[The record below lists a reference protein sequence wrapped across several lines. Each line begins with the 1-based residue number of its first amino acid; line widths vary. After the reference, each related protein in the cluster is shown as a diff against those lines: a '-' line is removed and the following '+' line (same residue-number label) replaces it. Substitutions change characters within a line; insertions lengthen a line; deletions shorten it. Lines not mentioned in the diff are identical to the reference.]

1 MKKTLTLVFSIS
13 LFFLQAQVMD
23 RSVQDCNSNAN
34 SIYNVLGSGKALI
47 VASKGFDC
55 SICVSRAPAWGT
67 WASSNAQAVEV
78 WGAMTNTYSAN
89 IPSCSALNNWV
100 NTHGW
105 SAIYTFID
113 SSQYF
118 FASGTPRYL
127 VYSPVDSS
135 LIYQGSNDAQART
148 LALNASQTVLS
159 LRQNKSLEGINFF
172 INKGTLHFSGVPSEN
187 ILVEIYNLTG
197 QKEKVRTVSK
207 DNAVLPLNDLAKGI
221 YLMRL
226 SSKGQAITR
235 KIVLS

>member
-1 MKKTLTLVFSIS
+1 MKKFLTLFLS
-13 LFFLQAQVMD
+13 LSLLILQGQVMD
-23 RSVQDCNSNAN
+23 RTVEDCNSNSK
-34 SIYNVLGSGKALI
+34 SIYNALSSGKALI

-55 SICVSRAPAWGT
+55 SICVNRAPGWGT
-67 WASSNAQAVEV
+67 WSTANKQQVEV
-78 WGAMTNTYSAN
+78 WGAMTNTYSSAT
-89 IPSCSALNNWV
+89 PSCNMV
-100 NTHGW
+100 NTWISTHGW
-105 SAIYTFID
+105 ADIYTFID

-118 FASGTPRYL
+118 FATGTPRYL

-135 LIYQGSNDAQART
+135 LIYQGGSDSQART
-148 LALNASQTVLS
+148 LALNASQTGLS
-159 LRQNKSLEGINFF
+159 LSQNSVLESISFF
-172 INKGTLHFSGVPSEN
+172 INARSVHFSSMPAEN

-197 QKEKVRTVSK
+197 QKEKVRNLSK

>member
-1 MKKTLTLVFSIS
+1 MNRTVE
-13 LFFLQAQVMD
+13 
-23 RSVQDCNSNAN
+23 DCNNNGN
-34 SIYNVLGSGKALI
+34 SIYDVLASGKALI

-55 SICVSRAPAWGT
+55 SICVNRAPAWGA
-67 WASSNAQAVEV
+67 WATNNQQQVAV
-78 WGAMTNTYSAN
+78 WGAMTNTYSSS
-89 IPSCSALNNWV
+89 IPSCNMLNNWV
-100 NTHGW
+100 STHGW
-105 SAIYTFID
+105 SDIYTFID

-118 FASGTPRYL
+118 FATGTPRYL

-135 LIYQGSNDAQART
+135 LIYQGSNDAQARN
-148 LALNASQTVLS
+148 LALNASQTGLS
-159 LRQNKSLEGINFF
+159 LRQNRSLEGINFF
-172 INKGTLHFSGVPSEN
+172 INKGSLHFSGVPAEN

-197 QKEKVRTVSK
+197 QKEKVQKVSK